1 MIITTF
7 KKSYIW
13 RSIFIFYA
21 VIASL
26 LILSG
31 DDWAWG
37 SEEGWSR
44 LENGFDYYNGRYL
57 GNIIEIFITRSL
69 LFRIAMYA
77 LVNTGIV
84 YVTWLL
90 LNRKFNIP
98 LIMLLIISM
107 PISIYG
113 ETYGWL
119 AGFAN
124 YNTSLLAI
132 LYILY
137 VAKKK
142 QPKMIELFFVG
153 IIAFLGQFFVENV
166 SVASVVMAVIGLLL
180 ALFYKEKKA
189 VFIVWLM
196 GATVGAYIMFSNTA
210 YHTEGN
216 MREVGGLDFTLL
228 FTTMITSWS
237 EFYFKDNLILIVLF
251 TIVLAIIG
259 KGQKYLVGS
268 ILVIAMYFII
278 RNLVG
283 LSPASLP
290 YYLLVVEFILMCIYL
305 IALLIIVG
313 KSKVKNENK
322 RYFYT
327 YFLYAII
334 LLGPF
339 LLITPFGPRNMLLT
353 YMLLVICLLLIC
365 DEKILG
371 WLRKGNKLVVLAVI
385 GFCMTFIIMHGANK
399 IENHTR
405 YDQLVEEYEAGAKF
419 STLTRLPFEKIGHD
433 LTPKFNN
440 LQRQR
445 QIEYYNLPPDIRI
458 RLSNY
463 IHIEPEPPYGPIEPK
478 YLR

>member
-1 MIITTF
+1 MITTTF

-13 RSIFIFYA
+13 LSICAFYA
-21 VIASL
+21 LIASL
-26 LILSG
+26 LLLSG

-37 SEEGWSR
+37 SAEGWAR

-57 GNIIEIFITRSL
+57 GNVIEIFITRSL
-69 LFRIAMYA
+69 LFRIAIYA
-77 LVNTGIV
+77 LINTGIV
-84 YVTWLL
+84 YMTWVL
-90 LNRKFNIP
+90 LNRKYSVP
-98 LIMLLIISM
+98 LILALVVSM
-107 PISIYG
+107 PIAIYA

-142 QPKMIELFFVG
+142 QPKIIELFLVL
-153 IIAFLGQFFVENV
+153 IVAFLGQFFVENV
-166 SVASVVMAVIGLLL
+166 SVASIVMAVIGLLL
-180 ALFYKEKKA
+180 AMFYKEKKV
-189 VFIVWLM
+189 VFIMWLI
-196 GATVGAYIMFSNTA
+196 GAAVGAYIMFSNTA

-216 MREVGGLDFTLL
+216 MREVGGLDFTVL

-268 ILVIAMYFII
+268 VVVIAMYFII

-283 LSPASLP
+283 LSSTSLP

-353 YMLLVICLLLIC
+353 YILLVICLLLIC
-365 DEKILG
+365 DEKIEG
-371 WLRKGNKLVVLAVI
+371 WLAKVKNPIVLVAI
-385 GFCMTFIIMHGANK
+385 GLCATFLIMHGANK
-399 IENHTR
+399 LEDQNR
-405 YDQLVEEYEAGAKF
+405 YDQLIEEYEAGAKY
-419 STLTRLPFEKIGHD
+419 STLTRLPFEKLGHD
-433 LTPKFNN
+433 LTPRFDN

-445 QIEYYNLPPDIRI
+445 QIEYYNLPSDIRI

-463 IHIEPEPPYGPIEPK
+463 VHIEPEPPYGPIEPK